1 MHTLS
6 EQIKLVAIDIDGTL
20 LDPMRQITPRALAAI
35 QAAQEAG
42 IIVTLATGRRYCNT
56 LPIADELGIDI
67 PLILCDG
74 AMIMEHPRG
83 NVLKTH
89 PLQAEIAQQAV
100 ELLAS
105 HNLQPVVHHIND
117 GIEEIWTGHTQFDN
131 TWSATYLSAFLEDT
145 IRRMDYEALCNGW
158 PDPLRVVAFASEE
171 AIYALI
177 PEVSTLSCSW
187 NAVKSGNYGCSEL
200 AVMAPACSKAL
211 GLTTLASLLDIPLTQ
226 VMAIGD
232 NHNDLE
238 MLQVAGWGVAMG
250 QAPEAVKAVAHAV
263 TASNREDGLA
273 LAIERYALRC

>member
-1 MHTLS
+1 MQTVS
-6 EQIKLVAIDIDGTL
+6 EQIKLLAIDIDGTL
-20 LDPMRQITPRALAAI
+20 LDPLKQITPRTLAAI

-74 AMIMEHPRG
+74 AVIMEHPRG
-83 NVLKTH
+83 SVLTTH

-100 ELLAS
+100 ELMVS
-105 HNLQPVVHHIND
+105 HNIQPVVHHINA
-117 GIEEIWTGHTQFDN
+117 GIEEIWTGHAHFDN
-131 TWSATYLSAFLEDT
+131 EWLATYFSAFLDT
-145 IRRMDYEALCNGW
+145 IRRMDYGVLCNGW
-158 PDPLRVVAFASEE
+158 PDPLRVVAFAAEE
-171 AIYALI
+171 EIYELA
-177 PEVSTLSCSW
+177 PKFSTLACSW

-211 GLTTLASLLDIPLTQ
+211 GVTTLASLLDIPLTQ
-226 VMAIGD
+226 VMAVGD

-238 MLQVAGWGVAMG
+238 MLQAVGWGVAMG
-250 QAPEAVKAVAHAV
+250 QAPEAVKAVAHAI
-263 TASNREDGLA
+263 TASNGEDGLA